1 MNILLSPQVRDRDKI
16 WYEIEGQK
24 IQIEI
29 NDIVD
34 VFDFTDMPDG
44 ELQLWDEEG
53 KEIIYT
59 EDYDFPILSAKKE
72 NGELWVE
79 IVFTIDM
86 EEKDERLLFPD
97 WVTLEEFNDLMD
109 ELVERKEGAES
120 VDDESD
126 SDDSL
131 EETDYLVEPDEVDDD
146 AIIVEDEGVDG
157 EEIEYKD
164 DYIIDIE
171 EVDF

>member
-1 MNILLSPQVRDRDKI
+1 MNILLSPQVRVKDKI
-16 WYEIEGQK
+16 WYKIEGQK
-24 IQIEI
+24 IQIKI

-59 EDYDFPILSAKKE
+59 ENYDFPILGAKKE

-79 IVFTIDM
+79 IVFTIDV

-97 WVTLEEFNDLMD
+97 WMTLDEFNDLMD
-109 ELVERKEGAES
+109 ELVEKEKEI
-120 VDDESD
+120 ESD
-126 SDDSL
+126 
-131 EETDYLVEPDEVDDD
+131 
-146 AIIVEDEGVDG
+146 G
-157 EEIEYKD
+157 
-164 DYIIDIE
+164 
-171 EVDF
+171 